1 MRLSCITAGCGCFG
15 FDLLS
20 LSMVSGLLGV
30 YGIYVKLS
38 LYVVGK
44 ISQKLPVEEIQEY
57 ITDNTEIQ
65 TYISIVCS
73 KVVLKKMNNPSE
85 VRKRACIPQSV
96 SARVL
101 EDSRRSAEAS
111 VYSVCCQCGPTCAAL
126 WLYSTS
132 ASHLPSSPC
141 SAVQFCPLG
150 CTQTMMFV
158 SSWSLIRGRAG
169 QVEEFEMLCFQV
181 WGCGECG
188 GRLQASKYNL
198 SLTHLV
204 VLWLDSRW
212 QSSDS
217 ISAFA
222 NIHCRRL
229 IHQR

>member
-111 VYSVCCQCGPTCAAL
+111 VYSVCCQSGPTCAAL
-126 WLYSTS
+126 
-132 ASHLPSSPC
+132 
-141 SAVQFCPLG
+141 
-150 CTQTMMFV
+150 
-158 SSWSLIRGRAG
+158 
-169 QVEEFEMLCFQV
+169 
-181 WGCGECG
+181 
-188 GRLQASKYNL
+188 
-198 SLTHLV
+198 
-204 VLWLDSRW
+204 
-212 QSSDS
+212 
-217 ISAFA
+217 
-222 NIHCRRL
+222 
-229 IHQR
+229 